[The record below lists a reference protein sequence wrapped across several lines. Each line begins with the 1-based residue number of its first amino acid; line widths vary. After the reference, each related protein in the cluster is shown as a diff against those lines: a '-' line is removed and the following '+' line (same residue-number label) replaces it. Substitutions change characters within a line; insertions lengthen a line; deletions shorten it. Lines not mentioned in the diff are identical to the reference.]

1 MHFRTLS
8 LIAIALY
15 CTAARAEIAA
25 EPEPAAQVQAEPAK
39 AGNEGPLGD
48 SAEHH
53 DEGEGAFG
61 MAAMEEQLKK
71 LQDALKRFS
80 DNGEFNEKELL
91 DILNI
96 DGLEDQLNSIRDS
109 QDELDS
115 EDSNPS
121 TEGTSERTEL

>member
-8 LIAIALY
+8 LITIALY
-15 CTAARAEIAA
+15 CTATRAEIAA
-25 EPEPAAQVQAEPAK
+25 ESEPVAQVQAEPAK
-39 AGNEGPLGD
+39 AVNEGPLGD

-53 DEGEGAFG
+53 DEGEFG

-80 DNGEFNEKELL
+80 DNGAFDEKELL
-91 DILNI
+91 NILNI

-109 QDELDS
+109 QDEQDT
-115 EDSNPS
+115 EDSSPS
-121 TEGTSERTEL
+121 TEGAPEKTEL